1 MQPQKDQHP
10 DKQNLYRLPWS
21 MNDNA
26 IGWLEVTDICNIHCE
41 GCYRLILGEGHKP
54 LAQLKEE
61 VLFLKKWRN
70 CDGISL
76 AGGEPILH
84 PDIVELIAFISSLN
98 MKSMILSNGYALS
111 EKLLWDLKKAGLTGV
126 SFHID
131 STQTRP
137 EFNKRELTSELEVND
152 LRLKLGKR
160 MRKVGLYAHFGITVT
175 KKNLDEVP
183 DFLNWCI
190 DNVKLINGVTLIIFR
205 GMPVTNDIE
214 YYSKGEKVDISD
226 GSLGYTITDKELD
239 EGIKAPDVYAK
250 IKEYF
255 PDYEA
260 ATYLGGSINHD
271 TYKWLIGNIIVNS
284 KGKIFGAYGK
294 RTVEWIQSMYHL
306 FHGSY
311 MVYPKKRIGKKLF
324 LMGFLDKSVRM
335 AFWKFM
341 KYALVN
347 PLRFFYPV
355 NAFGIGIVQAPDMLA
370 DGRIEMCDSCPD
382 MCVFEGKL
390 VNSCRLDEYRK
401 YGELLT
407 AKVIDE
413 KVKEE
418 IEKNAPLPM
427 SEN

>member
-1 MQPQKDQHP
+1 MNPEK
-10 DKQNLYRLPWS
+10 KNLYRLPWS

-54 LAQLKEE
+54 LKQLKEE

-84 PDIVELIAFISSLN
+84 PHIVELIEFITSLK

-137 EFNKRELTSELEVND
+137 EFDKRELTSELEVND

-175 KKNLDEVP
+175 KDNFKEIP
-183 DFLNWCI
+183 DFLKWSI
-190 DNVKLINGVTLIIFR
+190 DNMKLINGITLIIFR
-205 GMPVTNDIE
+205 GMPVTKGIE
-214 YYSKGEKVDISD
+214 YYNKGEKVTVDKESF
-226 GSLGYTITDKELD
+226 GYTITE
-239 EGIKAPDVYAK
+239 EEMNEEVIMAQDVYAM
-250 IKEYF
+250 IKKHF

-260 ATYLGGSINHD
+260 TTYLGGSINHD
-271 TYKWLIGNIIVNS
+271 TYKWLIGNLIVNS
-284 KGKIFGAYGK
+284 KGKTFGAYGK
-294 RTVEWIQSMYHL
+294 RTVEWIQTMYHL
-306 FHGSY
+306 FKGRY
-311 MVYPKKRIGKKLF
+311 MVYARKRIGKKIFFMSLLDPIARKAF
-324 LMGFLDKSVRM
+324 L
-335 AFWKFM
+335 KFIGYVLI
-341 KYALVN
+341 K
-347 PLRFFYPV
+347 PWRFFYPI
-355 NAFGIGIVQAPDMLA
+355 NAFGIGIVQAPDMLP
-370 DGRIEMCDSCPD
+370 DGRVEMCDDCPD

-390 VNSCRLDEYRK
+390 VNSCRLDEHRK

-407 AKVIDE
+407 AKIGDKKSRE
-413 KVKEE
+413 MKRKRDLHF
-418 IEKNAPLPM
+418 PLQ
-427 SEN
+427 EN

>member
-1 MQPQKDQHP
+1 MHP

-26 IGWLEVTDICNIHCE
+26 IGWLEVTDICNIHCA
-41 GCYRLILGEGHKP
+41 GCYRQILGGGHKP

-84 PDIVELIAFISSLN
+84 PDIVELIAFISSLK

-131 STQTRP
+131 STQIRP
-137 EFNKRELTSELEVND
+137 EFKKRELTSELEVNE
-152 LRLKLGKR
+152 LRLKFGKR

-175 KKNLDEVP
+175 KQNYKEVP
-183 DFLNWCI
+183 DFLKWAIENME
-190 DNVKLINGVTLIIFR
+190 LINGITLIIFR
-205 GMPVTNDIE
+205 GLPITEGID
-214 YYSKGEKVDISD
+214 YYSNGEKVDITQE
-226 GSLGYTITDKELD
+226 SLGYTISGDELD
-239 EGIKAPDVYAK
+239 NAGISAPDVYAL
-250 IKEYF
+250 IKEHF
-255 PDYEA
+255 PDYDA
-260 ATYLGGSINHD
+260 STYLGGSINHE
-271 TYKWLIGNIIVNS
+271 TFKWLIGNIIVNS
-284 KGKIFGAYGK
+284 KGKTFGAYGK
-294 RTVEWIQSMYHL
+294 RTVEWIQTMYHL
-306 FHGSY
+306 FNGSY
-311 MVYPKKRIGKKLF
+311 LVYPKKRIGKKLF
-324 LMGFLDKSVRM
+324 LMAFLDKSVRK
-335 AFWKFM
+335 AFFKFL
-341 KYALVN
+341 KYALLN

-355 NAFGIGIVQAPDMLA
+355 NAFGIGIVQAPDLLP
-370 DGRIEMCDSCPD
+370 DGRIEMCDDCPD

-401 YGELLT
+401 FGHLLT
-407 AKVIDE
+407 AQIDDH
-413 KVKEE
+413 KGKEA
-418 IEKNAPLPM
+418 IKKSRLPLTM